1 MNFQQ
6 LKIIRESARC
16 NFNLTEVAS
25 MLYTSQSG
33 VSRHIRELED
43 ELGLD
48 IFVRHGKRI
57 LGLTEPGKALL
68 TVVER
73 TLDEASNIRRIA
85 EDFTQQSSGIL
96 VIATTHTQARYSLPL
111 VLKNFRQRFPQVR
124 LVLNQGSPQEIRT
137 MLHNGDADIGI
148 ASECLTESPAIAAF
162 PWFNW
167 QHALLVPRTHPLVEL
182 PITLENVSQ
191 FPLIT
196 YRQGITGRSRIDKA
210 FSAAGLAPDIVLS
223 AQDSDVVKTY
233 VELGFGVGILAEQ
246 ACQRLETH
254 QLVTLDASA
263 LFAPN
268 TAWIGVRKGQIQRD
282 YVWQLIEL
290 CNPALTPAQIK
301 TQVMQFEDPSVID
314 YQI

>member
-43 ELGLD
+43 ELGLE

-85 EDFTQQSSGIL
+85 EDFTQQSSGVL
-96 VIATTHTQARYSLPL
+96 VIATTHTQARYSLPP
-111 VLKNFRQRFPQVR
+111 VLKSFRQRFPQVR

-148 ASECLTESPAIAAF
+148 ASECLTQSPAIAAF

-167 QHALLVPRTHPLVEL
+167 QHALLVPRTHPLVDL

-191 FPLIT
+191 FPLNAVAPNCGIAVSKTLPTVRCWIT
-196 YRQGITGRSRIDKA
+196 SRELLIICTSWPKA
-210 FSAAGLAPDIVLS
+210 FTNALRFGRLAS
-223 AQDSDVVKTY
+223 
-233 VELGFGVGILAEQ
+233 
-246 ACQRLETH
+246 
-254 QLVTLDASA
+254 
-263 LFAPN
+263 
-268 TAWIGVRKGQIQRD
+268 
-282 YVWQLIEL
+282 
-290 CNPALTPAQIK
+290 NPL
-301 TQVMQFEDPSVID
+301 
-314 YQI
+314 

>member
-43 ELGLD
+43 ELGLE

-96 VIATTHTQARYSLPL
+96 VIATTHTQARYSLPP

-124 LVLNQGSPQEIRT
+124 LVLNQGSPQEIRA

-167 QHALLVPRTHPLVEL
+167 QHALLVPRTHPLIEL
-182 PITLENVSQ
+182 PITLQSVSQ

-196 YRQGITGRSRIDKA
+196 YRQGITGRSRIDQA
-210 FSAAGLAPDIVLS
+210 FNAAGLAPDIVLS

-233 VELGFGVGILAEQ
+233 VELDFGVGILAEQ